1 MRINPNG
8 INQHSLLP
16 VVARAWGNTRDWRS
30 YPLLTFRNNF
40 KGGRLALTF
49 PTLRGHRQAFTTIIA
64 PYHVSMSND
73 LATALRN
80 RFEADA
86 ILGARALPL
95 KAPAPRAPRATAD
108 VQNDVVADLL
118 ERPPLAP
125 EEVEQRNVALRVIDD
140 NEVKGCTHCG
150 LHTTRTKTVFGV
162 GSPTARIM
170 FIGEA
175 PGADE
180 DASGEPFVGRA
191 GQLLTDM
198 IQKGMGLKRE
208 DIYICNVIKCRP
220 PNNRTPAIDE
230 IIACK
235 GYLVRQIEIIQPQVI
250 IALGA
255 PAVQTILNTRE
266 GIGRLRSR
274 WHNFYPSGSETIGDP
289 IPVMPTFHPAYLLR
303 SPGEKGK
310 AWADLKM
317 VMGRLGIP
325 IPSRGS

>member
-1 MRINPNG
+1 M
-8 INQHSLLP
+8 
-16 VVARAWGNTRDWRS
+16 AD
-30 YPLLTFRNNF
+30 
-40 KGGRLALTF
+40 
-49 PTLRGHRQAFTTIIA
+49 
-64 PYHVSMSND
+64 D
-73 LATALRN
+73 LSTALRN

-86 ILGARALPL
+86 LLGARALPICPPVS
-95 KAPAPRAPRATAD
+95 AGPRAPSPSAAPTTGRATIAGRGPAPID
-108 VQNDVVADLL
+108 PRIEVDLP
-118 ERPPLAP
+118 ERPPVAA
-125 EEVEQRNVALRVIDD
+125 EEIERRRVALSVIDND
-140 NEVKGCTHCG
+140 EVKGCTHCG

-162 GSPTARIM
+162 GSAAARIM

-208 DIYICNVIKCRP
+208 DVYICNVLKCRP

-235 GYLVRQIEIIQPQVI
+235 GYLWRQIEIIMPQVI
-250 IALGA
+250 ITLGA
-255 PAVQTILNTRE
+255 PAAQTILNTRE
-266 GIGRLRSR
+266 GIGKLRSR
-274 WHNFYPSGSETIGDP
+274 WHNFYVSGSETIGEP

-303 SPGEKGK
+303 SPGEKAK

-325 IPSRGS
+325 IPGK

>member
-1 MRINPNG
+1 M
-8 INQHSLLP
+8 
-16 VVARAWGNTRDWRS
+16 AD
-30 YPLLTFRNNF
+30 
-40 KGGRLALTF
+40 
-49 PTLRGHRQAFTTIIA
+49 
-64 PYHVSMSND
+64 D

-86 ILGARALPL
+86 LLGARALPIATSVRSIDRSGDRSHMVSGGAFHRDQI
-95 KAPAPRAPRATAD
+95 APARIAAPIEPRIE
-108 VQNDVVADLL
+108 VDLP
-118 ERPPLAP
+118 ERPSVAA
-125 EEVEQRNVALRVIDD
+125 EEVERRRVALTVIDND
-140 NEVKGCTHCG
+140 EVKGCTHSG
-150 LHTTRTKTVFGV
+150 LHATRIKTVFGV
-162 GSPTARIM
+162 GSTTARIM

-208 DIYICNVIKCRP
+208 DVYICNVLKCRP

-235 GYLVRQIEIIQPQVI
+235 CYLWRQIEIIAPQVI
-250 IALGA
+250 ITLGA
-255 PAVQTILNTRE
+255 PAAQTILNTRE
-266 GIGRLRSR
+266 GIGKLRSR
-274 WHNFYPSGSETIGDP
+274 WHSFYVSGSETIGEP

-325 IPSRGS
+325 IPAK

>member
-1 MRINPNG
+1 
-8 INQHSLLP
+8 
-16 VVARAWGNTRDWRS
+16 
-30 YPLLTFRNNF
+30 
-40 KGGRLALTF
+40 
-49 PTLRGHRQAFTTIIA
+49 
-64 PYHVSMSND
+64 MSND

-95 KAPAPRAPRATAD
+95 RAPVFRAPRATAD
-108 VQNDVVADLL
+108 MQSDVVADLL
-118 ERPPLAP
+118 ERPPPAP
-125 EEVEQRNVALRVIDD
+125 DEVEQRRVALRVIDD

-150 LHTTRTKTVFGV
+150 LHTTRNKTVFGV

-198 IQKGMGLKRE
+198 IQKGMGLKRDE
-208 DIYICNVIKCRP
+208 VYICNVIKCRP

-235 GYLVRQIEIIQPQVI
+235 GYLWRQIEIIQPQVI

-325 IPSRGS
+325 IPAR

>member
-1 MRINPNG
+1 M
-8 INQHSLLP
+8 
-16 VVARAWGNTRDWRS
+16 AD
-30 YPLLTFRNNF
+30 
-40 KGGRLALTF
+40 
-49 PTLRGHRQAFTTIIA
+49 
-64 PYHVSMSND
+64 D

-86 ILGARALPL
+86 LLGARALPITASVRTASAARASTAAHAPMAAN
-95 KAPAPRAPRATAD
+95 APAHSEPSVEVDLPERP
-108 VQNDVVADLL
+108 VVAV
-118 ERPPLAP
+118 
-125 EEVEQRNVALRVIDD
+125 EEIQRRTLALRVIDD

-150 LHTTRTKTVFGV
+150 LHSTRTKTVFGV
-162 GSPTARIM
+162 GSATSRIM

-180 DASGEPFVGRA
+180 DATGEPFVGRA

-208 DIYICNVIKCRP
+208 DVYICNVLKCRP

-235 GYLVRQIEIIQPQVI
+235 GYLWRQIEIIMPQVI
-250 IALGA
+250 ITLGA
-255 PAVQTILNTRE
+255 PAAQTILNTRE
-266 GIGRLRSR
+266 GIGKLRSR
-274 WHNFYPSGSETIGDP
+274 WHNFYVSGSETIGEP

-303 SPGEKGK
+303 SPGEKAK

-317 VMGRLGIP
+317 VMGRMGIP
-325 IPSRGS
+325 LPAK